1 MPDQF
6 TRTIIVGAPVAVVFN
21 VWANFENFP
30 HFMQNIRAVTKS
42 GERLSHWVMEG
53 PLGTSFKWDA
63 ETTTLEPNTRI
74 AWNSRDGGDIK
85 TSGQAV
91 FTELPTGQTQVTVT
105 LQYVPPGGTVGEA
118 FAKLLE
124 NPEGRLEEDLGRFK
138 AYVEGMAGTR
148 EQQRGGTTW

>member
-1 MPDQF
+1 MAEQF
-6 TRTIIVGAPVAVVFN
+6 TKTIIVGAPIAAVYN

-30 HFMQNIRAVTKS
+30 HFMKNIREVTKS
-42 GERLSHWVMEG
+42 SERMSHWVMEG
-53 PLGTSFKWDA
+53 PFGTSFKWDA
-63 ETTTLEPNTRI
+63 ETTLAEAPTRI

-105 LQYVPPGGTVGEA
+105 LQYVPPAGKVGEV

-124 NPEGRLEEDLGRFK
+124 NPEGRLEEDLQRFK
-138 AYVEGMAGTR
+138 EYAESVAGNRTR
-148 EQQRGGTTW
+148 ERAAV